1 MTKEKME
8 ALAKAAAMITEAK
21 KEICEI
27 TLEEARW
34 GLTALHGNMD
44 HAEMCL
50 SMTVAVAKA
59 ADAEKE
65 LKRALELA
73 DLGMRAGTVNDA
85 ERQERLKRMLEKV
98 IELEEEKERRDRN

>member
-1 MTKEKME
+1 MTKEKKE
-8 ALAKAAAMITEAK
+8 VLVKAAAMIKEAK

-34 GLTALHGNMD
+34 GLTALHGNVD

-50 SMTVAVAKA
+50 SMTLAVAKVT
-59 ADAEKE
+59 DAEKE

-73 DLGMRAGTVNDA
+73 DLDMRAGTVNDL
-85 ERQERLKRMLEKV
+85 ERRERLERLFDKMLE
-98 IELEEEKERRDRN
+98 LERERRS

>member
-1 MTKEKME
+1 MTKEKKE
-8 ALAKAAAMITEAK
+8 ALVKAAAMITEAK

-34 GLTALHGNMD
+34 GLTALHGNVN

-50 SMTVAVAKA
+50 SMTLAVAKVT
-59 ADAEKE
+59 DAEKE

-73 DLGMRAGTVNDA
+73 DLDMRAGTVSDA
-85 ERQERLKRMLEKV
+85 ERRERLERLFDKMLE
-98 IELEEEKERRDRN
+98 LERERRS

>member
-8 ALAKAAAMITEAK
+8 ALAKAAAMITETK

-27 TLEEARW
+27 ALEEARW
-34 GLTALHGNMD
+34 GLTVLPGNVD
-44 HAEMCL
+44 HAETCL

-59 ADAEKE
+59 TDAEKE

-73 DLGMRAGTVNDA
+73 DLCVQASTASDA
-85 ERQERLKRMLEKV
+85 EKRERLGRMFEKV
-98 IELEEEKERRDRN
+98 LELEKERN

>member
-8 ALAKAAAMITEAK
+8 ALAKAAAMIVEAK

-27 TLEEARW
+27 ALEEAKR
-34 GLTALHGNMD
+34 GLITLPGNVD

-65 LKRALELA
+65 LERAMELA
-73 DLGMRAGTVNDA
+73 DLCMQESAVSDA
-85 ERQERLKRMLEKV
+85 EKRERLGRLFDKMLE
-98 IELEEEKERRDRN
+98 LEREQRN

>member
-21 KEICEI
+21 KEISEI
-27 TLEEARW
+27 ALEEAKW
-34 GLTALHGNMD
+34 GLITLPGNVD

-59 ADAEKE
+59 ADAKKE

-73 DLGMRAGTVNDA
+73 DLCMQAGTVNDA
-85 ERQERLKRMLEKV
+85 EKRERLGRLFDKMLE
-98 IELEEEKERRDRN
+98 LEREQRN